1 MRNMTKVW
9 RGLALAAA
17 LLGAA
22 LPAVAKDGTSQV
34 TELDAIP
41 RVKPHYPIPSEPNQ
55 VFYIER
61 SSNANTVIYCA
72 KLGKDGKLDTSEPIV
87 GYWRWYN
94 VDGHIKPLNFAE
106 RMLAYGIKSI
116 KHDGPNGSY
125 SFKIAAMPERTLYIG
140 LDAKGQPEVF
150 SKVGARWV
158 KLAYVYLEVD
168 DHGIMPDVPEL
179 DFFGLDRTTGKAI
192 HEHIN
197 RR

>member
-94 VDGHIKPLNFAE
+94 VDGHIKTLNFAE

-179 DFFGLDRTTGKAI
+179 DFFGLDRITGKAI

>member
-1 MRNMTKVW
+1 MRKMTKTG
-9 RGLALAAA
+9 RLIALVAAILWAAIPAAA
-17 LLGAA
+17 KD
-22 LPAVAKDGTSQV
+22 AKSQI
-34 TELDAIP
+34 TDLDAIP
-41 RVKPHYPIPSEPNQ
+41 RVKPHYPIPNEPNQ

-61 SSNANTVIYCA
+61 SSNSNTVIYCA
-72 KLGKDGKLDTSEPIV
+72 NLKDGKLDTSEPIV

-94 VDGHIKPLNFAE
+94 VDGHIKQLNFAE
-106 RMLAYGIKSI
+106 RMMAYGIKSV

-150 SKVGARWV
+150 SKVGERWV

-168 DHGIMPDVPEL
+168 DHGLMPDVPEL

-192 HEHIN
+192 REHIN

>member
-1 MRNMTKVW
+1 MRNMTKIW
-9 RGLALAAA
+9 RGIALVAVFLCLAFPAA
-17 LLGAA
+17 
-22 LPAVAKDGTSQV
+22 AKDGKSQI

-41 RVKPHYPIPSEPNQ
+41 RVKPHYPIPNEPNQ

-61 SSNANTVIYCA
+61 SSNSNTVIYCA
-72 KLGKDGKLDTSEPIV
+72 NLKDGKLDKSEPII

-94 VDGHIKPLNFAE
+94 VDGHTKALNFAE
-106 RMLAYGIKSI
+106 RMLAYGIKSV

-150 SKVGARWV
+150 SKVGERWV

-168 DHGIMPDVPEL
+168 DHGLMPDVPEL
-179 DFFGLDRTTGKAI
+179 DFFGLERTTGKAI
-192 HEHIN
+192 REHIN